1 MAVAQHNIDKWFGA
15 SYDAMVPPQHRE
27 RFGAVR
33 AGMRGVAL
41 DIMRFT
47 EPGADQT
54 SAIKRLRDSMMF
66 AMFTFIE
73 SR

>member
-1 MAVAQHNIDKWFGA
+1 MAVAQHNIDKWFGPA
-15 SYDAMVPPQHRE
+15 YDAMVPPQHRE
-27 RFGAVR
+27 RFGAIR
-33 AGMRGVAL
+33 SDLRDAAL
-41 DIMRFT
+41 TVMRFT

-66 AMFTFIE
+66 SMFTFIE

>member
-33 AGMRGVAL
+33 AGMRTVAL